1 MKQTININV
10 SGRNRMSEN
19 LKINQLQ
26 VEVNTWKRL
35 LNFFSDENVCL
46 KNRLSE
52 ILKNEF
58 DRKLLEEFENFQTK
72 FIKQDEMITFLRNDI
87 AELDKLLL
95 NEKLDIGK
103 NENAID
109 RKLEHLRKNIATC
122 EGSFFQ
128 LQLNFNTYILE
139 NL

>member
-1 MKQTININV
+1 MKQTLNINV
-10 SGRNRMSEN
+10 SGRNRMNEN

-52 ILKNEF
+52 ILKNGF

-72 FIKQDEMITFLRNDI
+72 FIKQDETITFLRNDI

-95 NEKLDIGK
+95 NNKLGIGI
-103 NENAID
+103 NEYTID
-109 RKLEHLRKNIATC
+109 RKLEHLRKNIANS
-122 EGSFFQ
+122 EGRFFQ

-139 NL
+139 NM

>member
-1 MKQTININV
+1 MKQTINDNV
-10 SGRNRMSEN
+10 LGRNRMNE
-19 LKINQLQ
+19 LPKINQLQ

-52 ILKNEF
+52 ILKNGF

-72 FIKQDEMITFLRNDI
+72 FIKQDETITFLRNDI

-95 NEKLDIGK
+95 NEKLGMSV
-103 NENAID
+103 NENAIN
-109 RKLEHLRKNIATC
+109 RKLEHLRKNIVNS
-122 EGSFFQ
+122 EGRFFQ
-128 LQLNFNTYILE
+128 LQLNFNTYVLE
-139 NL
+139 NM

>member
-1 MKQTININV
+1 MKQTINDNV
-10 SGRNRMSEN
+10 LGRNSMNEIP
-19 LKINQLQ
+19 KINQLQ

-52 ILKNEF
+52 ILKNGF

-72 FIKQDEMITFLRNDI
+72 FIKQDETITFLRNDI

-95 NEKLDIGK
+95 NEKLGMSV
-103 NENAID
+103 NENAIN
-109 RKLEHLRKNIATC
+109 RKLEHLRKNIVNS
-122 EGSFFQ
+122 EGRFFQ
-128 LQLNFNTYILE
+128 LQLNFNTYVLE
-139 NL
+139 NM

>member
-1 MKQTININV
+1 MKQTINDNV

-19 LKINQLQ
+19 PKINQLQ
-26 VEVNTWKRL
+26 VEVNSWRRL

-52 ILKNEF
+52 ILKNGF

-95 NEKLDIGK
+95 NDKLGIGI
-103 NENAID
+103 NENTID
-109 RKLEHLRKNIATC
+109 RKLEHLRKNMANS
-122 EGSFFQ
+122 EGRFFQ

-139 NL
+139 NM

>member
-1 MKQTININV
+1 MKQTINDNV
-10 SGRNRMSEN
+10 LGRNRMNEIP
-19 LKINQLQ
+19 KINQLQ

-52 ILKNEF
+52 ILKNGF

-72 FIKQDEMITFLRNDI
+72 FIKQDETITFLRNDI

-95 NEKLDIGK
+95 NEKLGMSV
-103 NENAID
+103 NENAIN
-109 RKLEHLRKNIATC
+109 RKLEHLRKNIVNS
-122 EGSFFQ
+122 EGRFFQ
-128 LQLNFNTYILE
+128 LQINFNTYVLE
-139 NL
+139 NM

>member
-1 MKQTININV
+1 MKQTINDNV
-10 SGRNRMSEN
+10 LGRNRMNEIP
-19 LKINQLQ
+19 KINQLQ

-52 ILKNEF
+52 ILKNGF

-72 FIKQDEMITFLRNDI
+72 FIKQDETITFLRNDI

-95 NEKLDIGK
+95 NEKLGMSV
-103 NENAID
+103 NENAIN
-109 RKLEHLRKNIATC
+109 RKLEHLRKNIVNS
-122 EGSFFQ
+122 EGRFFQ
-128 LQLNFNTYILE
+128 LQLNFNTYVLE
-139 NL
+139 NM

>member
-1 MKQTININV
+1 MKQTLNINAPG
-10 SGRNRMSEN
+10 SNRMNEN

-26 VEVNTWKRL
+26 AEVNTWKRL
-35 LNFFSDENVCL
+35 LNFFSDENVYL
-46 KNRLSE
+46 KTRLSE
-52 ILKNEF
+52 ILRNGF

-95 NEKLDIGK
+95 NEKLGIGVNGHNIDIK
-103 NENAID
+103 V
-109 RKLEHLRKNIATC
+109 EHLRKNVANS
-122 EGSFFQ
+122 EGRFFQ

-139 NL
+139 NM

>member
-1 MKQTININV
+1 MKQTLNINV

-19 LKINQLQ
+19 PKINQLQ

-35 LNFFSDENVCL
+35 LNFFSDENICL

-52 ILKNEF
+52 ILKNGF

-95 NEKLDIGK
+95 NDKLGIGI
-103 NENAID
+103 NENTID
-109 RKLEHLRKNIATC
+109 RKLEHLRKNIVNS
-122 EGSFFQ
+122 EGRFFQ
-128 LQLNFNTYILE
+128 LQINFNTYILE
-139 NL
+139 NT

>member
-1 MKQTININV
+1 MKQTLNINI
-10 SGRNRMSEN
+10 SGRNRMNEN

-52 ILKNEF
+52 ILKNGF

-72 FIKQDEMITFLRNDI
+72 FIKQDETITFLRNDI

-95 NEKLDIGK
+95 NTKLGIGI
-103 NENAID
+103 NEYTID
-109 RKLEHLRKNIATC
+109 RKLEHLRKNMANS
-122 EGSFFQ
+122 EGRFFQ

-139 NL
+139 NM

>member
-1 MKQTININV
+1 MKQTLNINV
-10 SGRNRMSEN
+10 SGSNRMSEN
-19 LKINQLQ
+19 PKINQLQ

-52 ILKNEF
+52 ILKNGF

-72 FIKQDEMITFLRNDI
+72 FIKQDEMITFFRNDI

-95 NEKLDIGK
+95 NEKLGIGK
-103 NENAID
+103 NENTID
-109 RKLEHLRKNIATC
+109 RKLEHLRKNIANS
-122 EGSFFQ
+122 EGRFFQ
-128 LQLNFNTYILE
+128 LQINFNTYILE
-139 NL
+139 NM